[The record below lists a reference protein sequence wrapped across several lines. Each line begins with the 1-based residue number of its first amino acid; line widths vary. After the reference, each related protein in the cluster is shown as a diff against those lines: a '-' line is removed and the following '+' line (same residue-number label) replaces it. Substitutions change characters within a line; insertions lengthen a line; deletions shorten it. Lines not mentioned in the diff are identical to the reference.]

1 MNNEKN
7 KQQITID
14 IESLSDEE
22 ILLLLKYRKKQ
33 GTTWWDTIKK
43 EPAYLFKDFRRAF
56 MREVVR
62 ALFMYLIIKYGL
74 IELIKGV

>member
-1 MNNEKN
+1 MINIVE

-14 IESLSDEE
+14 IDNLTDEE
-22 ILLLLKYRKKQ
+22 ILLILKHRKNQDK
-33 GTTWWDTIKK
+33 TWWETLKS
-43 EPAYLFKDFRRAF
+43 EPFYFWKDFRRAF
-56 MREVVR
+56 MREIVR

>member
-14 IESLSDEE
+14 IDNLTDEE
-22 ILLLLKYRKKQ
+22 ILLILKHRKKQ
-33 GTTWWDTIKK
+33 GKTIWDTIKQ
-43 EPAYLFKDFRRAF
+43 EPFYLFKDFRRAF

-74 IELIKGV
+74 IELIKGA